1 MRQSNANGS
10 VAYIKNDRSWE
21 VITIKEDL
29 LFVFKRLLEKKKITI
44 SEYQQAVKI
53 ILKQYS

>member
-10 VAYIKNDRSWE
+10 VSYIKNDRSWE